1 MLLTFADMGKSQ
13 RYSDNWQGIWH
24 RDADARIEQLKKRG
38 ARARLFLEKSDELWV
53 LRACIQ
59 KRKDTVPRLAL
70 PWQHHISICFDGE
83 CTPAL
88 LESIKHKW
96 HGKQLRLRF
105 FHFSKGGAGA
115 IAGAV
120 AECPLIRRAHRF
132 GWYSDRDLHIS
143 F

>member
-1 MLLTFADMGKSQ
+1 MGKSKTQ
-13 RYSDNWQGIWH
+13 LPQYSDDWQGLWH
-24 RDADARIEQLKKRG
+24 RDAYSRIEQLKKHG
-38 ARARLFLEKSDELWV
+38 AKARLFLEKADKLWV
-53 LRACIQ
+53 LRACI
-59 KRKDTVPRLAL
+59 KNRKAKVPRLSL

-88 LESIKHKW
+88 LDLIKDKW
-96 HGKQLRLRF
+96 HGKRVRLRF
-105 FHFSKGGAGA
+105 SHFGKGGSGAGA

-120 AECPLIRRAHRF
+120 AECPLIRRAHKF

>member
-1 MLLTFADMGKSQ
+1 MGKSKMQ
-13 RYSDNWQGIWH
+13 LPQYSDDWQGIWH
-24 RDADARIEQLKKRG
+24 RDAYSRIEQLKKHG
-38 ARARLFLEKSDELWV
+38 AKARLFLEKADKLWV
-53 LRACIQ
+53 LRACV
-59 KRKDTVPRLAL
+59 KNRKAKVPRLSL

-88 LESIKHKW
+88 LDLIKDKW
-96 HGKQLRLRF
+96 HGKRVRLRF
-105 FHFSKGGAGA
+105 SHFGKGGSGAGA

-120 AECPLIRRAHRF
+120 AECPLIRRAHKF